1 MNIQT
6 SLDNIT
12 YYYTVYFN
20 FILGDTKDSLYGN
33 CLKGFLNIGISQ
45 LVVINCYET
54 SKYYDN
60 YGRSYIILSI
70 SLPVVIFWLNS
81 LN

>member
-1 MNIQT
+1 MNIQS

-12 YYYTVYFN
+12 
-20 FILGDTKDSLYGN
+20 FIILFIVTLFYADTADSLDGN

-54 SKYYDN
+54 TKY
-60 YGRSYIILSI
+60 
-70 SLPVVIFWLNS
+70 
-81 LN
+81 

>member
-12 YYYTVYFN
+12 
-20 FILGDTKDSLYGN
+20 FIIPFIVTLFYGDTKDSLYGN

-60 YGRSYIILSI
+60 Y
-70 SLPVVIFWLNS
+70 
-81 LN
+81 

>member
-1 MNIQT
+1 MNIQS

-12 YYYTVYFN
+12 
-20 FILGDTKDSLYGN
+20 FIILFIVTLFYADTADSLDGN

>member
-12 YYYTVYFN
+12 
-20 FILGDTKDSLYGN
+20 FIILFIVTLFYVDTTDSLYGN

-45 LVVINCYET
+45 LVIINCYET
-54 SKYYDN
+54 TKYYDS
-60 YGRSYIILSI
+60 YWRSYIILSI
-70 SLPVVIFWLNS
+70 SLPVVIFG
-81 LN
+81 